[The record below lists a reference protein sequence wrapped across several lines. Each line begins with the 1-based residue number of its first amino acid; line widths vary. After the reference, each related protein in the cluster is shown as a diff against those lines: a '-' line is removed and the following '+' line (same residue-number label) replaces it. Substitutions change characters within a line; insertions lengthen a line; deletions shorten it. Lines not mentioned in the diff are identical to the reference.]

1 MISIRHIGFVVADL
15 DRAINFYSKIF
26 DFKLVAR
33 ATETG
38 IYIETLVGLSG
49 ACIEWVKLTDS
60 GGQLLELLCYHS
72 HPDILPKSAV
82 PRVNLS
88 HIALTVPDIAECVR
102 LLVAAG
108 GTAGT
113 IQQNP
118 EKTVKVVYA
127 HDLDGILI
135 ELVEVLPTS

>member
-1 MISIRHIGFVVADL
+1 MMSIRHTGFVVADL
-15 DRAINFYSKIF
+15 ERAINFYSKIF
-26 DFKLVAR
+26 GFKLVAR

-38 IYIETLVGLSG
+38 AYIETLVGLSG
-49 ACIEWVKLTDS
+49 ACVEWAKMTDS
-60 GGQLLELLCYHS
+60 DDKLLELLCYHS
-72 HPDILPKSAV
+72 HPDILSKSAV
-82 PRVNLS
+82 SRRDIS
-88 HIALTVPDIAECVR
+88 HIALTVPNIDESVR

-127 HDLDGILI
+127 HDLEGILI
-135 ELVEVLPTS
+135 ELVEVLPS